1 MTRATPDEI
10 RARFA
15 PLQARL
21 RSLFQRLKDDA
32 GAPRT
37 VVVVPGLSLDPEVLA
52 TIGAARHYE
61 ERMLSMLML
70 LRMPRT
76 RIVFVTS
83 TPLAPSVVDYYLHLL
98 SGVPTAHARSRL
110 MLFSAN
116 DASARSLTAKLLE
129 RPRLIQRI
137 RAAIGDPAQ
146 AHLSVFNATHLE
158 RDFALALDIPLY
170 GCDPELAYWGT
181 KSGSRTA
188 FRRAGVMAPEGCENL
203 RDMSDVAG
211 ALTDLRWRNPQLRR
225 AVVKLDE
232 GFSGEGNAIFDFR
245 DAPDGPA
252 LAAWVRG
259 HLRDQLR
266 FESTLMGFEAYAA
279 KFQELG
285 GIVESWIEGEEKH
298 TPSVQLRVNALGEL
312 ETISSHE
319 QVMGGPSGQIF
330 LGSRFPA
337 DVSYRRTLH
346 HESRKVGAILQAE
359 GVLGR
364 FSIDWVSVRTDHGW
378 RHDAIEINLRKGGTT
393 LPYQMLQ
400 YLTAGRIDE
409 ETGAFRTPL
418 GQERCYRATDNLI
431 DQRLRR
437 LIPEDLMDILV
448 ERHLHFDETTQKGV
462 VFSLMSALSEH
473 GKLGLVAIAATPE
486 DADAL
491 YDETVA
497 VVLEEAEAT
506 RA

>member
-1 MTRATPDEI
+1 
-10 RARFA
+10 
-15 PLQARL
+15 
-21 RSLFQRLKDDA
+21 
-32 GAPRT
+32 
-37 VVVVPGLSLDPEVLA
+37 
-52 TIGAARHYE
+52 
-61 ERMLSMLML
+61 
-70 LRMPRT
+70 
-76 RIVFVTS
+76 
-83 TPLAPSVVDYYLHLL
+83 
-98 SGVPTAHARSRL
+98 
-110 MLFSAN
+110 
-116 DASARSLTAKLLE
+116 
-129 RPRLIQRI
+129 
-137 RAAIGDPAQ
+137 
-146 AHLSVFNATHLE
+146 
-158 RDFALALDIPLY
+158 
-170 GCDPELAYWGT
+170 
-181 KSGSRTA
+181 
-188 FRRAGVMAPEGCENL
+188 
-203 RDMSDVAG
+203 
-211 ALTDLRWRNPQLRR
+211 LRR

-337 DVSYRRTLH
+337 DAAYRRTLQD
-346 HESRKVGAILQAE
+346 ESRKIGAILQAE

-364 FSIDWVSVRTDHGW
+364 FSIDWVSLRTDHGW
-378 RHDAIEINLRKGGTT
+378 RHYAIEINLRKGGTT

-400 YLTAGRIDE
+400 FLTAGRIDE

-418 GQERCYRATDNLI
+418 GQERCYRATDNLV
-431 DQRLRR
+431 DERLRR

-448 ERHLHFDETTQKGV
+448 ERSLHFDETTQEGV
-462 VFSLMSALSEH
+462 VFSLISALSEH
-473 GKLGLVAIAATPE
+473 GKLGLVAIAETPE
-486 DADAL
+486 GADAL
-491 YDETVA
+491 YDKTVA
-497 VVLEEAEAT
+497 VLLEEAEA
-506 RA
+506 AWA